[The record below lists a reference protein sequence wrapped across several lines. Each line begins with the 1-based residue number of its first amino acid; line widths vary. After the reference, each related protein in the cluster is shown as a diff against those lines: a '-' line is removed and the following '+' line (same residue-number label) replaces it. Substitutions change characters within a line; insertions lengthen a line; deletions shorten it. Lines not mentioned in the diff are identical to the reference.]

1 MPRRKSLLAQMY
13 ESRQK
18 AKLQQQKM
26 EEQTARAWAAE
37 ERRIAAQAEKEA
49 AQQRR
54 EAERMAQARLRE
66 EQQAGRAR
74 QQEAAKAERLA
85 TQHQRER
92 ERQEA
97 AGTREQQR
105 REAAERRDQ
114 QARETDRRRRA
125 VERRITEAEVRTEAV
140 QTTVAAFERLLLDRN
155 RQLAAR
161 SRRAEDAFN
170 TGDPEAFVEAI
181 QRALATS
188 VYPEEL
194 DGSCAA
200 QYLPESG
207 ELYVEY
213 ELPRQD
219 VIPAVAGYRYVKTKD
234 QTVPEPRKDTEI
246 KKLYERLIARVAL
259 RTLAEAFDVAPA
271 TLVGGIVFNGYVS
284 AKDRATGKPV
294 RPLLLSVHAPREK
307 FAEII
312 LDEPELDPR
321 QCLRDHLNAMVSPH
335 PYDLEAVMPVVQ
347 FDLKKFKFV
356 EEMNVVAGL
365 DSRPDLLA
373 LKPVEFEHLIR
384 ELFEAMGMKSW
395 VTQASRDEGVDGVA
409 VNEDPIVGGLCII
422 QAKRYSKIVGLEAVH
437 ALAGVMDDKN
447 AAKGV
452 LVTTSWVGKAS
463 RDFAARNGSR
473 IEIIEG
479 RHLRYLL
486 KEHLGLDV
494 LISLPK
500 LPPGWERHEVS

>member
-1 MPRRKSLLAQMY
+1 MPRRKSLIAQMY
-13 ESRQK
+13 EARQK
-18 AKLQQQKM
+18 AKLQQRKL
-26 EEQTARAWAAE
+26 EEQASRAWAAE
-37 ERRIAAQAEKEA
+37 ERKVATQMEKEA

-54 EAERMAQARLRE
+54 EAERTAQARLRE
-66 EQQAGRAR
+66 EQQAERAR
-74 QQEAAKAERLA
+74 QQEAAQAERQA
-85 TQHQRER
+85 AAEAR
-92 ERQEA
+92 ERQ
-97 AGTREQQR
+97 RQ
-105 REAAERRDQ
+105 EAAERREQ
-114 QARETDRRRRA
+114 QAREADQRRHA
-125 VERRITEAEVRTEAV
+125 TERRMAEAEVRTEAV
-140 QTTVAAFERLLLDRN
+140 QATVAAFERLLADRN
-155 RQLAAR
+155 RQLAAHGR
-161 SRRAEDAFN
+161 HAEDAFN
-170 TGDPEAFVEAI
+170 AGGPEAFVEAV

-188 VYPEEL
+188 VYPDGL

-200 QYLPESG
+200 QYLPESR

-219 VIPAVAGYRYVKTKD
+219 VIPAVTGYRYVKTKD
-234 QTVPEPRKDTEI
+234 EVVPVPRKDTEVN
-246 KKLYERLIARVAL
+246 KLYEKLIARVAL
-259 RTLAEAFDVAPA
+259 RTLAEAFDAAPV
-271 TLVGGIVFNGYVS
+271 TLVAAIVFNGYVS

-294 RPLLLSVHAPREK
+294 RPLLLSVHAPREE
-307 FAEII
+307 FAEIV
-312 LDEPELDPR
+312 LDEPELDPKA
-321 QCLRDHLNAMVSPH
+321 CLRGYLNAMVSPH
-335 PYDLEAVMPVVQ
+335 PHDLEAVPPVVQ
-347 FDLKKFKFV
+347 FDLRKFKFV

-365 DSRPDLLA
+365 DSRQDLLA
-373 LKPVEFEHLIR
+373 LQPVQFEHLIR

-395 VTQASRDEGVDGVA
+395 VTQASKDEGVDGVA

-437 ALAGVMDDKN
+437 ALAGVMEDKN

-479 RHLRYLL
+479 RHLKSLL

-500 LPPGWERHEVS
+500 LPPDWERHEVS